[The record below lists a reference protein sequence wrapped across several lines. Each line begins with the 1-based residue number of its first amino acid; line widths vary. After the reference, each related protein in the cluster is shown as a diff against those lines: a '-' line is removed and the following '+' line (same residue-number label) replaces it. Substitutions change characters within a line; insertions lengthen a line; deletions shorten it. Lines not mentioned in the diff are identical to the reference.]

1 MIEFIVANR
10 VGECRVPWFFIP
22 FPSFFIQTH
31 KHPTHGRNHTHF
43 RNKPTNHKN
52 GFGSSWERWI
62 GDQTTV
68 DGGNGGPWKEL
79 DHRSSESR
87 GVGLLFLIDLGLLFF
102 SSLLICLLLCW
113 FAFFF
118 VIYAFFFVIH
128 SSWWI
133 RETQVLET
141 CFPYWFLYK
150 SSLWY
155 SICYNEIE
163 SKTCEMLVL

>member
-52 GFGSSWERWI
+52 SFGSSWERWI
-62 GDQTTV
+62 GDRTTV
-68 DGGNGGPWKEL
+68 DGGNGGRWKEL
-79 DHRSSESR
+79 NHRSSESR

-102 SSLLICLLLCW
+102 SSLLICLLLCDLCLLLCDP
-113 FAFFF
+113 FFL
-118 VIYAFFFVIH
+118 VN
-128 SSWWI
+128 SWN
-133 RETQVLET
+133 
-141 CFPYWFLYK
+141 
-150 SSLWY
+150 SSLRDLL
-155 SICYNEIE
+155 SILIFI
-163 SKTCEMLVL
+163 

>member
-52 GFGSSWERWI
+52 SFGSSWERWI
-62 GDQTTV
+62 GDRTTV
-68 DGGNGGPWKEL
+68 DGGNGGRWKEL

-87 GVGLLFLIDLGLLFF
+87 GVGLLFLIDLGLLF
-102 SSLLICLLLCW
+102 LCW
-113 FAFFF
+113 
-118 VIYAFFFVIH
+118 YAFF
-128 SSWWI
+128 SS
-133 RETQVLET
+133 VDL
-141 CFPYWFLYK
+141 P
-150 SSLWY
+150 SSLW
-155 SICYNEIE
+155 SLQLE
-163 SKTCEMLVL
+163 SLEFFLHCWSLQLETHVFGFLVFFCGTRVLKTWFPHWFS